1 MRWSISS
8 PVVRLIGVDLRNA
21 CWVNQAGYQHG
32 SAARKRG
39 SQVLKFRLH
48 ISGRKQERTRCYIGL
63 IMDWLLA
70 FSKSGHAFALLL
82 GAWALGAF
90 ACTFNEPS
98 QPAPTP
104 GLERTISAA
113 TVVAVPTNT
122 LPATPSPDL
131 LLPSLKTK
139 QMLGQPIPSQLGHRK
154 HSLQILLL
162 YPMSTTWMPTLPNSF
177 AAGGKH
183 TCMLQFDGTA
193 VCWGANGDSDKGQAD
208 PPPGV
213 SFTAIAA
220 GYEHTCGINDRD
232 LAQCWGDD
240 SSGQSIPP
248 GGRMTHIDAG
258 RVHTCG
264 LRGDGTAACWGSN
277 EYGRAHG
284 THSGI
289 TPLDRQ
295 REPAPTSASPP
306 DTARSTRSTNR
317 KTHQTRS

>member
-1 MRWSISS
+1 
-8 PVVRLIGVDLRNA
+8 
-21 CWVNQAGYQHG
+21 
-32 SAARKRG
+32 
-39 SQVLKFRLH
+39 
-48 ISGRKQERTRCYIGL
+48 
-63 IMDWLLA
+63 MDWLLA

-122 LPATPSPDL
+122 LPATPSPDPATTL
-131 LLPSLKTK
+131 TENEADAGPANPFAAGPPETQSPDPT
-139 QMLGQPIPSQLGHRK
+139 PIP
-154 HSLQILLL
+154 
-162 YPMSTTWMPTLPNSF
+162 YVYNVDADAANSF

-193 VCWGANGDSDKGQAD
+193 VCWGANGDSDKGEAD
-208 PPPGV
+208 PPSGV

-232 LAQCWGDD
+232 LAECWGDD

-248 GGRMTHIDAG
+248 GGRMTHIDA
-258 RVHTCG
+258 C
-264 LRGDGTAACWGSN
+264 
-277 EYGRAHG
+277 
-284 THSGI
+284 
-289 TPLDRQ
+289 Q
-295 REPAPTSASPP
+295 RRRRSDPRSPIW
-306 DTARSTRSTNR
+306 N
-317 KTHQTRS
+317 

>member
-48 ISGRKQERTRCYIGL
+48 ISERKQERTRCYIGL

-98 QPAPTP
+98 QAAPTP

-162 YPMSTTWMPTLPNSF
+162 YPMSTTWMPTLPTPLRPGASTLVCCNSTERQS
-177 AAGGKH
+177 AGAPMATLTRARPTRRLAYHSPPSPRATNTPVVSTIGIWRNAGAMTAVANPSHRAGG
-183 TCMLQFDGTA
+183 
-193 VCWGANGDSDKGQAD
+193 
-208 PPPGV
+208 
-213 SFTAIAA
+213 
-220 GYEHTCGINDRD
+220 
-232 LAQCWGDD
+232 
-240 SSGQSIPP
+240 
-248 GGRMTHIDAG
+248 
-258 RVHTCG
+258 
-264 LRGDGTAACWGSN
+264 
-277 EYGRAHG
+277 
-284 THSGI
+284 
-289 TPLDRQ
+289 
-295 REPAPTSASPP
+295 
-306 DTARSTRSTNR
+306 
-317 KTHQTRS
+317 

>member
-1 MRWSISS
+1 MAH
-8 PVVRLIGVDLRNA
+8 PRLTKFAITAAVAVPAQTGLRNG

-48 ISGRKQERTRCYIGL
+48 ISERKQDRTRCYIGL

-122 LPATPSPDL
+122 LPATPSPDPTTTL
-131 LLPSLKTK
+131 TENEADAGPANPFAAGPPETQSPDPT
-139 QMLGQPIPSQLGHRK
+139 PIP
-154 HSLQILLL
+154 
-162 YPMSTTWMPTLPNSF
+162 YVYNVDADAANSF

-193 VCWGANGDSDKGQAD
+193 VCWGANGDSDKG
-208 PPPGV
+208 
-213 SFTAIAA
+213 
-220 GYEHTCGINDRD
+220 
-232 LAQCWGDD
+232 
-240 SSGQSIPP
+240 
-248 GGRMTHIDAG
+248 
-258 RVHTCG
+258 
-264 LRGDGTAACWGSN
+264 
-277 EYGRAHG
+277 
-284 THSGI
+284 
-289 TPLDRQ
+289 
-295 REPAPTSASPP
+295 
-306 DTARSTRSTNR
+306 
-317 KTHQTRS
+317 

>member
-1 MRWSISS
+1 M
-8 PVVRLIGVDLRNA
+8 
-21 CWVNQAGYQHG
+21 
-32 SAARKRG
+32 
-39 SQVLKFRLH
+39 LKFRLH
-48 ISGRKQERTRCYIGL
+48 ISERKQDRTRCYIGL

-98 QPAPTP
+98 QAAPTP

-122 LPATPSPDL
+122 LPATPSPD
-131 LLPSLKTK
+131 PT
-139 QMLGQPIPSQLGHRK
+139 PIP
-154 HSLQILLL
+154 
-162 YPMSTTWMPTLPNSF
+162 YVYNVDADAANSF
-177 AAGGKH
+177 AARGKH

-220 GYEHTCGINDRD
+220 GYEHTCGIHDRD
-232 LAQCWGDD
+232 LAECWGDD

-248 GGRMTHIDAG
+248 GGRMTHIDA
-258 RVHTCG
+258 C
-264 LRGDGTAACWGSN
+264 
-277 EYGRAHG
+277 
-284 THSGI
+284 
-289 TPLDRQ
+289 Q
-295 REPAPTSASPP
+295 RRRRSDPRSPIW
-306 DTARSTRSTNR
+306 N
-317 KTHQTRS
+317 